1 MSALIYVSL
10 DHVHPV
16 VDGKWH
22 RVQLAEMPEPGQ
34 VLHMLCG
41 LTAPAEY
48 ERTEH
53 RDARGPATQCWSC
66 DFEYRRIHGIDMYPD
81 HPGRPGPRPVPHPR

>member
-10 DHVHPV
+10 EHIRPV

-22 RVQLAEMPEPGQ
+22 QVRLTGMPEPGQ
-34 VLHMLCG
+34 MLHMLCG

-48 ERTEH
+48 EQSEH
-53 RDARGPATQCWSC
+53 RDEHGPATQCWSC
-66 DFEYRRIHGIDMYPD
+66 DFEYRRMNGIDMYPE
-81 HPGRPGPRPVPHPR
+81 HPGRPRLAPRPR